1 MNLKKMLGR
10 EGTERKGDRARG
22 EIFFGEGIS
31 CMCFFSFF
39 FIRGSNRACGASH
52 EVRRDAGPDRT
63 GGNCIAVDRP
73 IP

>member
-1 MNLKKMLGR
+1 MLGR
-10 EGTERKGDRARG
+10 EGIERKGDRARG
-22 EIFFGEGIS
+22 EIVLGEGIS
-31 CMCFFSFF
+31 CMCFFFRF
-39 FIRGSNRACGASH
+39 LIRGSNRACGASH

>member
-10 EGTERKGDRARG
+10 EGIERKRGSARG
-22 EIFFGEGIS
+22 EIFSGRVFRV
-31 CMCFFSFF
+31 CVFF
-39 FIRGSNRACGASH
+39 FVFLIRGSNRACGASH
-52 EVRRDAGPDRT
+52 EVRHDAGPDRT